1 MPCIRPEKTHPISAQ
16 RSSNEGFTIVEVLV
30 ALVLLGV
37 AVMMTVNLT
46 TQNQDNL
53 AQTRWQDTAIALAR
67 EKLFELEQD
76 GFSASTGKSGD
87 FGSEHPG
94 YEWQASAH
102 ATNRTKFYRLLLTV
116 SWGDKEN
123 RYVTIEK
130 LFKE

>member
-1 MPCIRPEKTHPISAQ
+1 MHRIRPETPPQKKRHHGNA
-16 RSSNEGFTIVEVLV
+16 GFTIVEVLV

-37 AVMMTVNLT
+37 AVMMTITLT

-53 AQTRWQDTAIALAR
+53 AQTRWQDTAIILAR

-76 GFSASTGKSGD
+76 GFSATTSKYGD

-94 YEWQASAH
+94 FEWQASAH
-102 ATNRTKFYRLLLTV
+102 ATNKTNIYRLLLTV
-116 SWGDKEN
+116 SVGKKEN
-123 RYVTIEK
+123 CYVTIEK

>member
-1 MPCIRPEKTHPISAQ
+1 MPCIQPAKAYFVTKQ
-16 RSSNEGFTIVEVLV
+16 SSGNEGFTIVEVLV

-53 AQTRWQDTAIALAR
+53 AQTRLQDTAIVLAR
-67 EKLFELEQD
+67 EKLFELEND

-87 FGSEHPG
+87 FRPEHPG
-94 YEWQASAH
+94 FTWNASAH
-102 ATNRTKFYRLLLTV
+102 ATNKAAIYRLLLTV
-116 SWGDKEN
+116 SWGNEED
-123 RYVTIEK
+123 RDVTIEK